1 MPTLSRTDNRQ
12 SKTKVMILV
21 LAFLLLFTSIY
32 FATLPILKIVLHTGQ
47 ADLAKQNEPPGIQ
60 HTKVP
65 LSKVSKWMQL
75 AILAAE
81 DHRFYNH
88 DGIDLL
94 GLIRAGLHSAKAGHM
109 VEGASTISQQLAKIA
124 FLDQEEKTARRKF
137 SQLVLATELEQRYS
151 KEQILD
157 AYLNIIYFGKN
168 AYGIEDAAK
177 TYFGVAASKLSLAQS
192 AFLAGLVR
200 APSVLGDSHNLQAA
214 VTRQH
219 QVIDSMKDYA
229 YISAKQAKAAESEK
243 LIFTK

>member
-1 MPTLSRTDNRQ
+1 MR
-12 SKTKVMILV
+12 LV
-21 LAFLLLFTSIY
+21 AI
-32 FATLPILKIVLHTGQ
+32 FALVCLPIVLTLYLGTIPILRIVLHTGQ
-47 ADLAKQNEPPGIQ
+47 ADLTKQNEPPGIQ
-60 HTKVP
+60 HSKVP
-65 LSKVSKWMQL
+65 LSKVSKWMRL

-88 DGIDLL
+88 DGIDFL

-137 SQLVLATELEQRYS
+137 SQLVLATDLEERYS

-157 AYLNIIYFGKN
+157 AYLNIIYFGRS

-177 TYFGVAASKLSLAQS
+177 TYFRIRASKLSLAQS

-200 APSVLGDSHNLQAA
+200 APSVLGEKQNLKAA
-214 VTRQH
+214 LDRQH
-219 QVIDSMKDYA
+219 QVIDCMRDYG
-229 YISAKQAKAAESEK
+229 YVSAKQAKAAESEI